1 MVFTGTYEHSI
12 DAKNRLA
19 IPAEMR
25 VLVQEKPSKGKV
37 EPVSLYVTPA
47 EDRALFIYT
56 VAGFEQRSAELINSD
71 ADADQLLVYERV
83 FFSQARRIEM
93 DSAGRIRLP
102 ENLLRRA
109 QMGSQVVLLG
119 VNDHIEVR
127 DRQTWYEYVDEV
139 LRQQPQLLMNPRRA
153 VRPTRG

>member
-25 VLVQEKPSKGKV
+25 VMVQEKPSKGKAQ
-37 EPVSLYVTPA
+37 PVSLFVTPA

-56 VAGFEQRSAELINSD
+56 VAGFEQRSAALIDSD
-71 ADADQLLVYERV
+71 ADPNQLLVYERV
-83 FFSQARRIEM
+83 FFSMARRIEM

-109 QMGSQVVLLG
+109 QMGSEVVLLG

-127 DRQTWYEYVDEV
+127 DREDWSKYVDEV
-139 LRQQPQLLMNPRRA
+139 LRQQPQLLMNPRQA
-153 VRPTRG
+153 VRPARG